1 MVYHQHIA
9 PWANRV
15 FPLPYSEV
23 DVQLTSFTD
32 FGLRALIY
40 MASLPEGRM
49 TSISEVT
56 QVYGVS
62 RNHMVKIINQLSR
75 AGYVTAVRGKNGGIR
90 LGKPAATIRIG
101 DVVRELEPLS
111 IVNCSSA
118 FCHITPAC
126 RLKQVLGGAV
136 ERFLQELDNYTLA
149 DLVHENQPLY
159 KLLLVE

>member
-1 MVYHQHIA
+1 M
-9 PWANRV
+9 WANRV

>member
-1 MVYHQHIA
+1 M
-9 PWANRV
+9 
-15 FPLPYSEV
+15 
-23 DVQLTSFTD
+23 QLTSFTD

-56 QVYGVS
+56 EVYGVS

-126 RLKQVLGGAV
+126 RLKQVLGDAV
-136 ERFLQELDNYTLA
+136 ARFLQELDNYTLA
-149 DLVHENQPLY
+149 NLVQENQPLY

>member
-1 MVYHQHIA
+1 M
-9 PWANRV
+9 
-15 FPLPYSEV
+15 
-23 DVQLTSFTD
+23 QLTSFTD

-56 QVYGVS
+56 EVYGVS

-126 RLKQVLGGAV
+126 RLKQVLGDAV
-136 ERFLQELDNYTLA
+136 ARFLQELDNYTLA
-149 DLVHENQPLY
+149 DLVQENQPLY
-159 KLLLVE
+159 RLLLVE

>member
-1 MVYHQHIA
+1 M
-9 PWANRV
+9 
-15 FPLPYSEV
+15 
-23 DVQLTSFTD
+23 QLTSFTD

-56 QVYGVS
+56 EVYGVS

-90 LGKPAATIRIG
+90 LGKPAATVRIG

-126 RLKQVLGGAV
+126 RLKQVLGDAV
-136 ERFLQELDNYTLA
+136 ARFLQELDNYTLA
-149 DLVHENQPLY
+149 DLVQENQPLY